1 MEPVLQPS
9 PIQIP
14 MTARV
19 TYDFTIGN
27 GRTFVRRLLR
37 ELRTTHNDLYTL
49 VARGH
54 LVSPSTGHTIIAD
67 IADLPLI
74 AGSRATAVDEQALP
88 TMTPTKDRKD
98 QTLDA
103 ALKDTHKVL
112 PAIIDQA
119 DDRLAGIILSRIT
132 SEAGVASLE

>member
-1 MEPVLQPS
+1 
-9 PIQIP
+9 

-19 TYDFTIGN
+19 TYDFAIGD

-54 LVSPSTGHTIIAD
+54 MVSPSTGLTIIAD
-67 IADLPLI
+67 IADIPLI
-74 AGSRATAVDEQALP
+74 AGNRAAAVDEQALP
-88 TMTPTKDRKD
+88 TMTPTKDRKA
-98 QTLDA
+98 QPLDA

-119 DDRLAGIILSRIT
+119 DDRLAIT
-132 SEAGVASLE
+132 F

>member
-1 MEPVLQPS
+1 
-9 PIQIP
+9 

-54 LVSPSTGHTIIAD
+54 MVLSPSTGLTIIAD
-67 IADLPLI
+67 IADIPLI
-74 AGSRATAVDEQALP
+74 QVNKSAAVDEQALP
-88 TMTPTKDRKD
+88 TMTPTKDRK
-98 QTLDA
+98 T
-103 ALKDTHKVL
+103 TPH
-112 PAIIDQA
+112 
-119 DDRLAGIILSRIT
+119 
-132 SEAGVASLE
+132 